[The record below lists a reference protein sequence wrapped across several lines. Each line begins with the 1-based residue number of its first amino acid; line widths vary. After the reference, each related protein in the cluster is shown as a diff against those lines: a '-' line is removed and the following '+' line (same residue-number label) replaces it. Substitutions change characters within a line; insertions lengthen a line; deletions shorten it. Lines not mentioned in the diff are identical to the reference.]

1 MRYCDA
7 YARAAIIIGGFLV
20 LGYFLAAFS
29 YQFHVDQTCQEL
41 LAAIN
46 NTENSTQVSSQVS
59 SQVFDCYHTFNI
71 IIESLTG
78 VVLFLTIII
87 IGCACNEQRGYVEER
102 QPLVING
109 STSRVVVDIRGPSLS
124 VDV

>member
-46 NTENSTQVSSQVS
+46 NTKTPGQVSG
-59 SQVFDCYHTFNI
+59 QVFDCYHTFNI